1 MNVKYMIFFNLIFL
15 YIELYLYFCT
25 AIQSLTNKLKN
36 MKINLNELD
45 KFNENYEMTNSYFSS
60 NKRQKKSQKK
70 IKKIHKDSWK

>member
-1 MNVKYMIFFNLIFL
+1 MSVNYTIFFNLVFL

-25 AIQSLTNKLKN
+25 VIQSLTNKIKN

-60 NKRQKKSQKK
+60 NKMQKKSQKK
-70 IKKIHKDSWK
+70 IKKIHKNS